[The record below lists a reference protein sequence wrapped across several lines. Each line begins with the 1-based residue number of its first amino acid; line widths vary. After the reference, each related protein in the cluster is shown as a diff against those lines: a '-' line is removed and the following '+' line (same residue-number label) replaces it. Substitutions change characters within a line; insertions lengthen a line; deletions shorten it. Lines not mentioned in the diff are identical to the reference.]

1 MSGSSLD
8 TYLFIYISNFINSN
22 SVCHTKSELN
32 LLQVQCEE
40 TKAEVLRGTW
50 GIVYCTKLSWNV
62 FVEITEES
70 YFCCSPAGPAL
81 TG

>member
-1 MSGSSLD
+1 M
-8 TYLFIYISNFINSN
+8 
-22 SVCHTKSELN
+22 
-32 LLQVQCEE
+32 LQVQCEE
-40 TKAEVLRGTW
+40 AKAEVLRGTW

-70 YFCCSPAGPAL
+70 YFCCSPEGPAL